1 MLATLEV
8 LILIAALW
16 GLAFYRAPYKIWVPL
31 LTVLLLVYSFFSCI
45 TWWLLLVF
53 WVLLAVGVL
62 FTVIPQTRKI
72 LVSKPM
78 LKIFR
83 HLLPPISDTER
94 EALEAG
100 DVWFEGELFGGA
112 PDWQKL
118 FKLEKPSL
126 STDEQAFLDNQ
137 TETLCAMI
145 DDWEIMQKADMPKK
159 VWNYLKKEGFLG
171 LIIGKEYGGHGFSAL
186 AHSAVVTKIAS
197 RSPSVAVNT
206 MVPNS
211 LGPAELIHHYGTLE
225 QKKYYLPRL
234 AVGEEVPCFGLT
246 SPTAG
251 SDAGSITD
259 SGVVCNG
266 EIDGKKVLGIRL
278 NFEKHYITLA
288 PVATVMGLAFKLFDP
303 EHLLGDKEKLGITL
317 CLLPTSTPGV
327 EQGTR
332 HCPLSLAFMNGPI
345 RGKDVFVPL
354 DAIIGGRENIGKGWF
369 MMMEALS
376 VGRGISLP
384 SLSAATTKQSY
395 RMTGAWGKLRKQFR
409 TPIGRFEGVQE
420 GMARIAGF
428 TYMAEA
434 ARVLSANAVDLGV
447 KPSLVS
453 AITKYHN
460 TELGRKAI
468 NDALDIHGGRGIQ
481 VGPRNYLGNLY
492 IAAPVGITVEG
503 ANILT
508 RNLIIFGQGAVR
520 CHPYILDE
528 IAAAN
533 LDNQRQAL
541 QQFDKLLFA
550 HFGYTL
556 RNAVR
561 SFSYGLAAAKCIR
574 VPHKGLSRKYLKQLT
589 RMSSALAFVAD
600 MAMVSLGG
608 KLKRKERLSAR
619 LGDVLSHLYYAS
631 AVLKYFQDQ
640 KFSASDA
647 TFVKWSL
654 DYCLHQIQIAFDE
667 FFANFPKRWVAV
679 LMRRL
684 VFPWGR
690 AYKAPKDAIGERLAV
705 EMMKPSAVRQR
716 LCELCYVTEDITDG
730 AGLVEKTFQ
739 LQAQAEPANIK
750 LLNAVRS
757 GRVPREG
764 SMDERLAAATKAG
777 ILTAEES
784 KMLAELQILKD
795 EVVRV
800 DEFVVKAGRWTS
812 AAAD

>member
-1 MLATLEV
+1 MLVTLEV
-8 LILIAALW
+8 LILIAVLW
-16 GLAFYRAPYKIWVPL
+16 ACAFYRAPYKVWVPVI
-31 LTVLLLVYSFFSCI
+31 TALLLVYSFVSCI
-45 TWWLLLVF
+45 TWWLLLIF
-53 WVLLAVGVL
+53 WVLLAVGVF
-62 FTVIPQTRKI
+62 FTVIPQTRKM

-78 LKIFR
+78 LKVFR

-100 DVWFEGELFGGA
+100 DVWFEGELFSGA

-118 FKLEKPSL
+118 FKLDKPTL
-126 STDEQAFLDNQ
+126 TAEERDFIDNQ

-145 DDWEIMQKADMPKK
+145 DDWDIVQKGDMPKK
-159 VWNYLKKEGFLG
+159 VWSYLKKEGFFG

-197 RSPSVAVNT
+197 RSASVAVNT

-211 LGPAELIHHYGTLE
+211 LGPAELIHHYGTPE

-234 AVGEEVPCFGLT
+234 AIGEEIPCFGLT

-259 SGVVCNG
+259 SGVLCKG
-266 EIDGKKVLGIRL
+266 EYEGKKVLGIRL

-288 PVATVMGLAFKLFDP
+288 PVATVMGVAVKLYDP
-303 EHLLGDKEKLGITL
+303 DHLLGEKDELGITL
-317 CLLPTSTPGV
+317 CLLPTKTPGV
-327 EQGTR
+327 EHGTR

-354 DAIIGGRENIGKGWF
+354 DAVIGGQEQIGKGWY

-384 SLSAATTKQSY
+384 SLSTATAKQSF
-395 RMTGAWGKLRKQFR
+395 RMTGAWALLRKQFR

-420 GMARIAGF
+420 GMARIGGF
-428 TYMAEA
+428 TYLCES
-434 ARVLSANAVDLGV
+434 ARILSASAVDLGV

-460 TELGRKAI
+460 TEFGRKAI
-468 NDALDIHGGRGIQ
+468 SDAMDIHGGRGIQ
-481 VGPRNYLGNLY
+481 MGPRNYLGNLY
-492 IAAPVGITVEG
+492 IGAPVGITVEG

-520 CHPYILDE
+520 CHPYTLKE
-528 IAAAN
+528 MAAAD
-533 LDNQRQAL
+533 LDNPRQAL

-550 HFGYTL
+550 HFGYAI

-561 SFSYGLAAAKCIR
+561 SFSYGLVGAKCIR
-574 VPHKGLSRKYLKQLT
+574 VPHKGVSRKYLKQLT
-589 RMSSALAFVAD
+589 RMSSALAFVSD
-600 MAMVSLGG
+600 MAMITLGG

-640 KFSASDA
+640 NFPASDVP
-647 TFVKWSL
+647 FVRWSV
-654 DYCLHQIQIAFDE
+654 DYCLHQIQLAFDE
-667 FFANFPKRWVAV
+667 FFANFPKRGLAV
-679 LMRRL
+679 MMRCMI
-684 VFPWGR
+684 FPWGR
-690 AYKAPKDAIGERLAV
+690 AYKMPKDSLGERIAV
-705 EMMKPSAVRQR
+705 EMMKPSALRQR
-716 LCELCYVTEDITDG
+716 LCDLCYVTEDESDG
-730 AGLVEKTFQ
+730 TGLIEKTFQ
-739 LQAQAEPANIK
+739 LHAKSEAANIK

-784 KMLAELQILKD
+784 KMLAELQILKANI
-795 EVVRV
+795 VRV
-800 DEFVVKAGRWTS
+800 DEFVVKAGKWTK
-812 AAAD
+812 